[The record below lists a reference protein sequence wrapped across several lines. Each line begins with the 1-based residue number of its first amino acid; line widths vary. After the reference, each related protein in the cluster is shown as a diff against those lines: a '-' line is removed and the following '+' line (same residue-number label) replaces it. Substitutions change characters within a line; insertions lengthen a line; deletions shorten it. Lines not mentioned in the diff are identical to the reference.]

1 MVSRVP
7 TVAQEGVL
15 GGARAV
21 TVTPEPDAGR
31 PPAAPVHLPEGDPR
45 PL

>member
-15 GGARAV
+15 GGARVV
-21 TVTPEPDAGR
+21 TDPPELDAGR
-31 PPAAPVHLPEGDPR
+31 PPAAHVQLPEGDPR